1 MVLISCA
8 ICTRVECSLPT
19 FDASMRVIPCLAQ
32 FPLDHYCPNLPS
44 NGQCLYQVGCTPDPC
59 IAQCPVCITDQNE
72 RQGDYTN
79 HYYNDFFNLE
89 PAKIYVYR
97 IRFSN
102 VDSCTGGTIPV
113 GTTSSNC
120 YTWSD
125 WSDLSYVQVQQETT
139 YSNIITE
146 SVSPISIRVG
156 WVVPFNSASG
166 PAFSG
171 DQVII
176 YYGTDVSQ
184 VTTPFTGALT
194 VNGGDSSVVGT
205 TQGNYAVT
213 GLKPATTYYFN
224 VVGYFSTGNP
234 PGEIAA
240 TRSGISF
247 ATKTKV
253 RFTICLCI
261 SPDVDGYRAP
271 KMKQGTLCVSTPRD
285 LHDGF
290 KRRVAS
296 KILDRAYTCPRT
308 VLWWVFFH
316 ARVFNA
322 L

>member
-1 MVLISCA
+1 
-8 ICTRVECSLPT
+8 
-19 FDASMRVIPCLAQ
+19 MRVCVQRADSGPLEQGDSIVITTCTMGTHLEFGLHISDVLMRFSPSLAQ
-32 FPLDHYCPNLPS
+32 FPLDHYCPDLPS

-205 TQGNYAVT
+205 TQGNFAVT
-213 GLKPATTYYFN
+213 GLKPATSYYFN

-253 RFTICLCI
+253 CQSFGVC
-261 SPDVDGYRAP
+261 A
-271 KMKQGTLCVSTPRD
+271 MKQNEETCRD
-285 LHDGF
+285 F
-290 KRRVAS
+290 W
-296 KILDRAYTCPRT
+296 PRT
-308 VLWWVFFH
+308 HMAHVQYVDIFFH
-316 ARVFNA
+316 AHI
-322 L
+322 